1 MKHYLTKLI
10 QPGIYFFAFVIT
22 IFITG
27 SCTNSPTKDVVV
39 LDDSLKTKTV
49 TTPLVTDCKNVFLTM
64 RTSVPDFLRI
74 KGEEGSG
81 FKRIICQFRNN
92 GFTET
97 AGVFVYDV
105 IPYALKNNDYFD
117 STFMQVATGKTQ
129 LNPPYRLG
137 NIELRK
143 DDVKNFIKQL
153 NDNHTPIESFDSIM
167 FRPFI
172 DNSYGSNIVNLRV
185 IPFKTGIFADSAA
198 VTATTTKF
206 NPCPPAR
213 QQ

>member
-1 MKHYLTKLI
+1 MKHSPLKLI
-10 QPGIYFFAFVIT
+10 QPGIYFFAFVVI

-49 TTPLVTDCKNVFLTM
+49 ITPLVTDCKNVFLSM
-64 RTSVPDFLRI
+64 RTSVPDFLNI
-74 KGEEGSG
+74 KGKMG
-81 FKRIICQFRNN
+81 FKRIICQFKNN
-92 GFTET
+92 GFAVDE
-97 AGVFVYDV
+97 GGFVYGV
-105 IPYALKNNDYFD
+105 VPYALKNNDYFD
-117 STFMQVATGKTQ
+117 STFMQIATGKTQ
-129 LNPPYRLG
+129 LSPPYRFA

-143 DDVKNFIKQL
+143 GDVKDFIDSL
-153 NDNHTPIESFDSIM
+153 NANHTPIESFDSII